1 MFIHKIEGSLM
12 LFKGNLKLTL
22 GKLTDNH
29 FSVISGKRDLII
41 GKIQLQYGLSLDEAK
56 IASTWNVPIH

>member
-1 MFIHKIEGSLM
+1 MFIYKIEGSLM
-12 LFKGNLKLTL
+12 LLKGNLKLTL